1 MPPNR
6 CFIPLVALLNLL
18 GLGCS
23 RSTPA
28 PPPNP
33 TTVAPDIT
41 VITPQQRSITWTIV
55 VPGTT
60 QAFEETALCA
70 RIPAYVR
77 SIAED
82 PDKRNHPS
90 YDRGIDIGSRV
101 KAGQVL
107 AELAAPELEEE
118 QKQKAALVRQVEAE
132 ILQAQKALAVA
143 EAAVAAAK
151 AQVVQARAAATRA
164 QALYDRWHAEMER
177 INRLVASGLIDTQTR
192 DETLHQFQAA
202 EATRQEA
209 NAQVQSAE
217 AAVARAIAERDKAAA
232 DIAAVQAR
240 REVAR
245 AEERRLAA
253 LCSYC
258 RLVAPYD
265 GVITRRSVH
274 PGDFVTPNQQQPLF
288 TLSRIDPVRVVL
300 QVPEADAGWIREGQ
314 MVQVTLPGDSTS
326 LRTAPVIRTAWSLQP
341 PSRTLRVELD
351 LPNADGQVRP
361 GMYLSAR
368 IPVELPPHW
377 SVPSAAI
384 ARIHDEPVM
393 YLAENGKAARVAV
406 QLHRGDGRYV
416 QILRYRR
423 SSATEWSP
431 ITGQERIAI
440 PATALTDGQALP

>member
-1 MPPNR
+1 
-6 CFIPLVALLNLL
+6 
-18 GLGCS
+18 
-23 RSTPA
+23 
-28 PPPNP
+28 
-33 TTVAPDIT
+33 
-41 VITPQQRSITWTIV
+41 
-55 VPGTT
+55 
-60 QAFEETALCA
+60 
-70 RIPAYVR
+70 
-77 SIAED
+77 
-82 PDKRNHPS
+82 
-90 YDRGIDIGSRV
+90 
-101 KAGQVL
+101 
-107 AELAAPELEEE
+107 
-118 QKQKAALVRQVEAE
+118 
-132 ILQAQKALAVA
+132 
-143 EAAVAAAK
+143 
-151 AQVVQARAAATRA
+151 
-164 QALYDRWHAEMER
+164 MER

-232 DIAAVQAR
+232 DIAAAQAR
-240 REVAR
+240 KEVAR
-245 AEERRLAA
+245 AEERRLLA

-258 RLVAPYD
+258 RLLAPYD
-265 GVITRRSVH
+265 GIITRRSVH

-326 LRTAPVIRTAWSLQP
+326 PRTTPVIRTAWSLQP

-361 GMYLSAR
+361 GMYVSAR

-384 ARIHDEPVM
+384 ARIQEEPVM
-393 YLAENGKAARVAV
+393 YLAENGKALRVSV

>member
-1 MPPNR
+1 MHPDR
-6 CFIPLVALLNLL
+6 CFIPLVALLSL
-18 GLGCS
+18 LGCS

-33 TTVAPDIT
+33 TVAPDIT
-41 VITPQQRSITWTIV
+41 VISPEQRSITWTIV
-55 VPGTT
+55 VSGTT

-90 YDRGIDIGSRV
+90 YDRSIDIGSRV
-101 KAGQVL
+101 KGGQVL

-118 QKQKAALVRQVEAE
+118 QKQKAAFVRQVEAE
-132 ILQAQKALAVA
+132 IFQAQKALAVA

-151 AQVVQARAAATRA
+151 AQAGQARAAASRA

-232 DIAAVQAR
+232 DIAAAQAR
-240 REVAR
+240 KEVAR
-245 AEERRLAA
+245 AEERRLLA
-253 LCSYC
+253 LCNYC
-258 RLVAPYD
+258 RLLAPYD
-265 GVITRRSVH
+265 GIITRRSVH

-314 MVQVTLPGDSTS
+314 RIHVTLPGDSAS
-326 LRTAPVIRTAWSLQP
+326 PRTAPVIRTAWSLQT

-361 GMYLSAR
+361 GMYVSAR

-384 ARIHDEPVM
+384 ARIQDEPVM
-393 YLAENGKAARVAV
+393 YLAENGKAVRVAV
-406 QLHRGDGRYV
+406 QLHRGDGRYI